1 MIAPCYFISMDM
13 RTFISRF
20 PDQLGVVAE
29 TAGTKP
35 IYLRQI
41 ANGHRQP
48 SFAMALR
55 LEEATS
61 GTVTKSDLRPDIWPP
76 IQAGDRAAA

>member
-1 MIAPCYFISMDM
+1 MNM
-13 RTFISRF
+13 RTFISLF
-20 PDQLGVVAE
+20 PDQLEVVAE

-48 SFAMALR
+48 SFSMAMAI
-55 LEEATS
+55 EAATS
-61 GTVTKSDLRPDIWPP
+61 GTVSKSDLRPDIWPH
-76 IQAGDRAAA
+76 QGNTDRAVA